1 MEIGEREIVA
11 GWMQLIT
18 VRIEVHADAGPV
30 TRSRYLRFLI
40 GCSFHS

>member
-1 MEIGEREIVA
+1 MEIREIVA
-11 GWMQLIT
+11 VWMQLVT
-18 VRIEVHADAGPV
+18 VRIEMHASPV